1 MAEAP
6 ASLPG
11 SPTRTRISVRLH
23 ASWPRLLLPASALVQ
38 LAIEPSVAPIP
49 NCAAWL
55 RGALGQRGAI
65 LPVFDVAAWSGE
77 ALADLQHAPIVVVD
91 GGPRAFALVCAAAPE
106 VMEARPLAGLPP
118 AIEGL
123 PECLHPYFDDA
134 LSAGDHVLASFA
146 VHRWITAIA
155 PSLVA

>member
-1 MAEAP
+1 MADAP

-11 SPTRTRISVRLH
+11 SPTRTRISVLLH
-23 ASWPRLLLPASALVQ
+23 ARWPRLVLPASVLVQ
-38 LAIEPSVAPIP
+38 LAIEPAVAPIP

-65 LPVFDVAAWSGE
+65 LPVFDVAAWAGE
-77 ALADLQHAPIVVVD
+77 ALADLERAPIVVVD
-91 GGPRAFALVCAAAPE
+91 SGPRAFALVCAAAPE
-106 VMEARPLAGLPP
+106 VMEARPPAAHAS

-123 PECLHPYFDDA
+123 PECLNPYFDEA

-146 VHRWITAIA
+146 VHRWITASA